1 MLLKYNNDGK
11 MLFYLTWSM
20 FFVKENVKGW
30 FIKVMLLLLIPDKGK
45 VGWEMKLQNFSHWKV
60 INGEV

>member
-1 MLLKYNNDGK
+1 